1 MDPLIWVVS
10 ACTALSGF
18 FALMGYS
25 LRAFRRSQLEEAL
38 NNAAGRARLEA
49 LGRHLSA
56 LRLNASFCRGVA
68 NIGLVVAV
76 MFWLDVGGGGD
87 GGGKL
92 VAAIAVA
99 AGIIT
104 IFGVA
109 IPHAWA
115 ACADEQILAAT
126 LPVMLTLRRALL
138 PVTWVMQLFDE
149 PIQRLAGA
157 GEDNGENAKQE
168 ILQAASNG
176 QAEGAVDSEEVQMI
190 ASVMEFGDTEAAEIM
205 TPRTDVAAVPVDTP
219 WRRAVERIVE
229 AGHTRMPVYQGD
241 IDNIIGVLYAKDMLR
256 MIGRGESVPVRELM
270 RKPFFVPETKALDD
284 LLREFKAR
292 KVHLAVVLDEYGGTA
307 GVVTIEDV
315 LEEIVGKI
323 SDEYDRSE
331 PALMQR
337 IDDRTVEADGRLYV
351 DDLNDALGLAVPED
365 ADYDTVAG
373 LVFSELGYIPAVD
386 EKLEAFGAEFIVLG
400 ADERKITRL
409 RVHTLEKDKG

>member
-1 MDPLIWVVS
+1 MDPLIWAVL

-25 LRAFRRSQLEEAL
+25 LRAFRRSQFEEAL
-38 NNAAGRARLEA
+38 NNASGKARLET
-49 LGRHLSA
+49 LDRHLSA

-68 NIGLVVAV
+68 NIALVVAV
-76 MFWLDVGGGGD
+76 VFWLDVGGGD
-87 GGGKL
+87 GGGRL
-92 VAAIAVA
+92 VAAVAVA
-99 AGIIT
+99 GSIIT

-126 LPVMLTLRRALL
+126 LPVMLALRRVLL
-138 PVTWVMQLFDE
+138 PVTWVMQLVEE

-157 GEDNGENAKQE
+157 GEDDGENAKQE

-176 QAEGAVDSEEVQMI
+176 RAEGAVDSEEVQMI
-190 ASVMEFGDTEAAEIM
+190 ESVMEFGDSEAGEIM

-219 WRRAVERIVE
+219 WRRAVEKIVE

-256 MIGRGESVPVRELM
+256 LIGQGESVAVRELM

-307 GVVTIEDV
+307 GVVTLEDL
-315 LEEIVGKI
+315 LEEIVGPI
-323 SDEYDRSE
+323 SDEYDRAE

-351 DDLNDALGLAVPED
+351 NDLNDALGLRVPED
-365 ADYDTVAG
+365 ADYDTIAG

-386 EKLEAFGAEFIVLG
+386 EKLEAFGAEFTVLG

-409 RVHTLEKDKG
+409 RVHALEEDKG